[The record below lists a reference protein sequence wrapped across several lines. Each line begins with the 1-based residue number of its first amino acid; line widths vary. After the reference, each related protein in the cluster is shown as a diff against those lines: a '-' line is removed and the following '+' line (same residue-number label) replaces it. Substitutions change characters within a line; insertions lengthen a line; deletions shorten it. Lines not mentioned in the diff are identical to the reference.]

1 MTDDEKLARLIQR
14 VDRMQIELDALGC
27 IARSLVRTPE
37 ETADARALAEMI
49 FVGDNR
55 DLVKRQLDG
64 VLDDLGFPLPK

>member
-1 MTDDEKLARLIQR
+1 MTDDEKLARLIKR

-27 IARSLVRTPE
+27 IARALVCTPQDA
-37 ETADARALAEMI
+37 ADARALAERI